1 MAQTYNFA
9 PITEEN
15 GPLAKYEIG
24 ETVHKTVRI
33 MSCIYTGN
41 QGFGVYEVDE
51 NDRRFTIIGSFPY
64 QLSMNA
70 FYRITGQVVLDKRG
84 LRQIKISDCESTFPT
99 TEQGIITVL
108 QTLHGLDTQAYKL
121 YSIVGPDVL
130 TILQNEPRKIVS
142 MVKGVGIKRAKT
154 WQ

>member
-70 FYRITGQVVLDKRG
+70 AGHHYGAPN
-84 LRQIKISDCESTFPT
+84 S
-99 TEQGIITVL
+99 
-108 QTLHGLDTQAYKL
+108 AW
-121 YSIVGPDVL
+121 VGYP
-130 TILQNEPRKIVS
+130 
-142 MVKGVGIKRAKT
+142 GV
-154 WQ
+154 